1 VSTLKFIMEHN
12 QRVLH
17 LSLEHIGIVGLSL
30 IIATII
36 GVPLGIMITKYKNLA
51 KPVLN
56 TANVLMTI
64 PSIAL
69 FGIMLPVLAMV
80 NLGLGKV
87 PAIIAL
93 VLYSQLP
100 IIRNTYT
107 AIKNVPP
114 AVVDAGK
121 GMGMNRWQ
129 LLKEIEIP
137 ISIPLILAGLRT
149 AAVMNIGIAAIAS
162 YIGAGGL
169 GVLIQQ
175 GINRVY
181 PEMIL
186 SGAILVSLLAII
198 VDGGMGLFEY
208 LVTPK
213 GIKIQRKLVQWES
226 SLKN

>member
-1 VSTLKFIMEHN
+1 MEHY
-12 QRVLH
+12 QRVLY
-17 LSLEHIGIVGLSL
+17 LSWEHVWIVGLSL

-36 GVPLGIMITKYKNLA
+36 GVPLGILITKHEELA
-51 KPVLN
+51 KRVLN
-56 TANVLMTI
+56 AANVLMTI

-69 FGIMLPVLAMV
+69 FGIMLPILAVV

-87 PAIIAL
+87 PAVIAL

-121 GMGMNRWQ
+121 GMGMNKWN
-129 LLKEIEIP
+129 LLWEIEIP

-186 SGAILVSLLAII
+186 SGAIMVSILAIV
-198 VDGGMGLFEY
+198 VDGGMGFLEHMI
-208 LVTPK
+208 TPK
-213 GIKIQRKLVQWES
+213 GIKIQRKLTG
-226 SLKN
+226 